1 MWKKKENKS
10 VSSWKRNKEFINDA
24 RSAKYKDG
32 RQGLPAVHPSKT
44 AHFFSTNN
52 KLNMQREN
60 YRQKKGY
67 KKHLVGIRDSELKGK
82 GESGVKLVII
92 LSLTRLP

>member
-1 MWKKKENKS
+1 
-10 VSSWKRNKEFINDA
+10 
-24 RSAKYKDG
+24 
-32 RQGLPAVHPSKT
+32 
-44 AHFFSTNN
+44 
-52 KLNMQREN
+52 MQREN

-67 KKHLVGIRDSELKGK
+67 KKHLVGIRDNELKRE